1 MVSHTCEQC
10 GATVAADEQ
19 FCPSCG
25 SFIDPLRQPEPP
37 RPTRPQARPR
47 RSGNVISVSS
57 DGPYEEF
64 TLNEPQP
71 TPTPPPPPAPRRNGG
86 ASVECPSCKTANPS
100 TNLHCQNCGARLR
113 QDPLPTAPRPAVQ
126 ATAGVRAALAI
137 SGLLLVVILVALAFN
152 MFSGDNT
159 AGSST
164 TLASTSTSTPPVA
177 ENGPIEIL
185 RADCTPPG
193 LGSFACSNLVSGEG
207 TEFQVNWEELEAA
220 EETLTIRLSFAQPM
234 IVARID
240 WTNISDQ
247 NRFLQNHRAMGI
259 TIDGNNQ
266 LTPLSTNLEDV
277 PGAQLINYAAI
288 GADYIEI
295 TVHSTF
301 RSQVV
306 DDRTFPE
313 LAIDEIVVIGRPSGT
328 AAG

>member
-25 SFIDPLRQPEPP
+25 AFVDPLRQPSPPPMP
-37 RPTRPQARPR
+37 RPQSRPR

-64 TLNEPQP
+64 TLNEPEPAPAPKP
-71 TPTPPPPPAPRRNGG
+71 TPSPRRNGG
-86 ASVECPSCKTANPS
+86 TTVECPSCKTPNPS

-137 SGLLLVVILVALAFN
+137 SALLLVVILVALAFN
-152 MFSGDNT
+152 MFSGDGT
-159 AGSST
+159 ANSST
-164 TLASTSTSTPPVA
+164 TLGSTTTSTPQVV
-177 ENGPIEIL
+177 ENFPIEIL

-193 LGSFACSNLVSGEG
+193 LGSFDCSNLTTGLG
-207 TEFQVNWEELEAA
+207 TEFQVNWEELEAV

-234 IVARID
+234 IVERVD
-240 WTNISDQ
+240 WSNIADQ

-259 TIDGNNQ
+259 TLDADNQ
-266 LTPLSTNLEDV
+266 LTPLSTNLEDS
-277 PGAQLINYAAI
+277 PGTQIITWAAI
-288 GADYIEI
+288 NANYVEI
-295 TVHSTF
+295 TVHSTY

-306 DDRTFPE
+306 EDRTFPE
-313 LAIDEIVVIGRPSGT
+313 LAIDEIVIIGRPSGT